1 MKRLRA
7 SSDGFT
13 ILEVLITIVVI
24 GILSAITFVAYNG
37 IQQRSRDS
45 TRDSDIALIKIAIE
59 KYYAENSQYPNV
71 CAGGD
76 DNECSAANLSTDLKP
91 YLPTIPEDPTYA
103 GNPNADYRYI
113 RGGTSGNAYGLRVTY
128 EAKEQCKTGVR
139 VEISWWDASL
149 PDCTLSEGLVAIAPT
164 ITNTTLQLGYVNFPY
179 PYTTNPEG
187 DDEAVYVTGTQPVSF
202 TITSGALPVGVTL
215 NATTGKISGTPTAS
229 GTFNFTAQATNSAGS
244 DTRAY
249 TLTISGLSPP

>member
-24 GILSAITFVAYNG
+24 GILSTLTFVAYNG

-45 TRDSDIALIKIAIE
+45 TRDSDIALIKIALE
-59 KYYAENSQYPNV
+59 KFNAENSQYPSV

-76 DNECSAANLSTDLKP
+76 NNDCSVTNLATALKP
-91 YLPTIPEDPTYA
+91 YLATMPQDPTYA

-128 EAKEQCKTGVR
+128 EAKEQCKTGIR
-139 VEISWWDASL
+139 VETGWWDAGL
-149 PDCTLSEGLVAIAPT
+149 PDCQLSEGVVAIAPT

-179 PYTTNPEG
+179 PYVTNPQG
-187 DDEAVYVTGTQPVSF
+187 DDEAVFVTGTQPVSF
-202 TITSGALPVGVTL
+202 SITSGALPAGVTL
-215 NATTGKISGTPTAS
+215 DATTGLLSGTPTVS

-244 DTRAY
+244 DTQAY
-249 TLTISGLSPP
+249 TLTISGVSPP